1 MHRTAFC
8 LLLLCT
14 GCPEEGPPGG
24 GGADLSLKGGPDASL
39 SRRWLVVRPP
49 SPGAPNLFSLFGDAP
64 DRLWAAGSA
73 GTLLRIEP
81 QGPETAG
88 SSGEASVLADG
99 LPALRFTETPVPEAA
114 RGQDLTYVHGSAPND
129 VYAVGT
135 GGVILRHDGATW
147 QREVPKKARPED
159 PDFNADLWGV
169 YAYPGGAIA
178 VGNGGVWVRRDNA
191 KGGWEAPQK
200 LPVQSLLRV
209 WGVDGKNVYAVGS
222 VGYIFR
228 YNGSTWSPVS
238 PPGFTNKLAGIF
250 GSATSNVYA
259 VGLSG
264 SVLRSTGGTFSDYG
278 AQIDPRCGPGALPK
292 TFLRA
297 GAVLPDGQI
306 LVIGWEGVIA
316 RILPAKERCADG
328 GMAPGVVDEGGATTH
343 RLEGLFAQGGMQDLR
358 VYLSGAEGIVLR
370 GR

>member
-8 LLLLCT
+8 LLLLAA
-14 GCPEEGPPGG
+14 GCPEDGLPGG
-24 GGADLSLKGGPDASL
+24 TGADLAPQKGGPDASL
-39 SRRWLVVRPP
+39 SSRWLVVRPP

-64 DRLWAAGSA
+64 DRLWGAGSA
-73 GTLLRIEP
+73 GALLRIEP
-81 QGPETAG
+81 ETG
-88 SSGEASVLADG
+88 ESSGAAPLLADG
-99 LPALRFTETPVPEAA
+99 LPALRFTETAVPEA

-135 GGVILRHDGATW
+135 GGVILRYDGATW

-159 PDFNADLWGV
+159 PDFSADLWGV

-178 VGNGGVWVRRDNA
+178 VGNDGVWLRRGKD
-191 KGGWEAPQK
+191 GWEAPQK

-209 WGVDGKNVYAVGS
+209 WGTGGMNAYAVGS
-222 VGYIFR
+222 VGYVFR
-228 YNGSTWSPVS
+228 YNGTTWSPVS
-238 PPGFTNKLAGIF
+238 PPGFTNKLAGVF
-250 GSATSNVYA
+250 GSAANNVYA

-264 SVLRSTGGTFSDYG
+264 SVLRSTGGAFSDYG
-278 AQIDPRCGPGALPK
+278 AQIDPRCGPGAMPK

-316 RILPAKERCADG
+316 RILPARERCADG

-343 RLEGLFAQGGMQDLR
+343 RLEGLFAQGGAQDLR